1 MAFRL
6 LIALLAALAM
16 VGAGY
21 WWGSTATGNAWQ
33 ARQAQAQKDAAAALD
48 QERQRGAAAAARY
61 LSDQLD
67 QEDRH
72 AALATRYQD
81 LRRRAPLV
89 VRAPVVACAQ
99 PAHASATP
107 GAPGTPGA
115 QGVSTA
121 VDAEP
126 ADRLTLAAVRMW
138 NGVLTG
144 IDAPASACGAAGA
157 AEGADAAC
165 AQSSG
170 LTLDDA
176 WANHAANA
184 RSCAAD
190 RQRYQALIDF
200 LNRRQEQP

>member
-1 MAFRL
+1 MAARALFS
-6 LIALLAALAM
+6 LLAVLALVA
-16 VGAGY
+16 GGY
-21 WWGSTATGNAWQ
+21 WWGAAATGNAWQ
-33 ARQAQAQKDAAAALD
+33 ARQAQAQKAAADALD
-48 QERQRGAAAAARY
+48 QERERGDAAAARY
-61 LSDQLD
+61 LTQQLD

-72 AALATRYQD
+72 AALAALYQD

-89 VRAPVVACAQ
+89 VRAPVLACADA
-99 PAHASATP
+99 PAPPEPTGVAQP
-107 GAPGTPGA
+107 GAAVPG
-115 QGVSTA
+115 
-121 VDAEP
+121 E
-126 ADRLTLAAVRMW
+126 RLTLAAVRMW
-138 NGVLTG
+138 NGALTG

>member
-1 MAFRL
+1 MAARALF
-6 LIALLAALAM
+6 ALLAVLALVA
-16 VGAGY
+16 GGY
-21 WWGSTATGNAWQ
+21 WWGATATGNAWQ
-33 ARQAQAQKDAAAALD
+33 ARQAQAQKAASEALD
-48 QERQRGAAAAARY
+48 QERARGDAAAARY

-67 QEDRH
+67 QEDRY

-89 VRAPVVACAQ
+89 VRAPVVACAP
-99 PAHASATP
+99 PAPASDAP

-115 QGVSTA
+115 QGVPAA

-138 NGVLTG
+138 NGALTG
-144 IDAPASACGAAGA
+144 SDAPAGACGVSGA
-157 AEGADAAC
+157 PEGADAAC
-165 AQSSG
+165 ADSSG

-176 WANHAANA
+176 FANHAANA
-184 RSCAAD
+184 RSCAFD

-200 LNRRQEQP
+200 LNRR